1 MSTIMDRQSGQS
13 WNAMRRETITAA
25 AAIGFLAGGGARM
38 VTDLGDGQH
47 VVIGAL
53 SLSLG
58 AIAAAVLAGIVVN
71 LIALPALSWVLPGR
85 RLPARAYRV
94 AGALSWVAAF
104 AGAFVQFT
112 PASV

>member
-1 MSTIMDRQSGQS
+1 MRTIENRRSERS
-13 WNAMRRETITAA
+13 RNAMRREAITAA
-25 AAIGFLAGGGARM
+25 SAIGFLAGGGARM
-38 VTDLGDGQH
+38 VTGLGDGQR
-47 VVIGAL
+47 VLFEAL

-94 AGALSWVAAF
+94 AGALSGVAAF
-104 AGAFVQFT
+104 ASAFVQFT
-112 PASV
+112 PLAV